1 MSGAAGQVE
10 GFTVLS
16 SLTLPLVLPQ
26 ETGGLEYMV
35 VTLWWQKISLPQV
48 FVRKNWE
55 CVTMD
60 WNSFILHFR
69 FRPIKGRQ
77 EELKEVIERFKKD
90 EHLEKAFKSLTS
102 GDWARH
108 YFLNKNKMQERL
120 FKEHVGVFVINVL
133 FQMVEKLRKCQHFVG
148 L

>member
-1 MSGAAGQVE
+1 M
-10 GFTVLS
+10 TVDS
-16 SLTLPLVLPQ
+16 
-26 ETGGLEYMV
+26 
-35 VTLWWQKISLPQV
+35 
-48 FVRKNWE
+48 
-55 CVTMD
+55 
-60 WNSFILHFR
+60 NSFILYFR

-133 FQMVEKLRKCQHFVG
+133 FQMVERLRKCKKF
-148 L
+148 LRM